1 MNCKL
6 VAKLHEVRT
15 ICHGFQKPCDEIH
28 VPCYCKLLAMND
40 ESCMHLCYEKCTGY
54 SLDISGACIARQLTA
69 YPNKKHIR

>member
-15 ICHGFQKPCDEIH
+15 ICHEFRKPYDEIH

-54 SLDISGACIARQLTA
+54 SLDISGACIATQLTA